1 MKFSLLTLGA
11 LALAAQQ
18 TSAVAADN
26 TLESTQQDKDTTCSK
41 NKSLSFNITQAG
53 EFILFTCGEDVPT
66 LDPAF
71 NASTP
76 EMFEGDDRVKIRDFL
91 PGATLENVTT
101 ADAATATLVAR
112 ATAAKYN
119 FTVPALP
126 SDDHSLHVYCR
137 KDASKTRGEEK
148 DECKVT
154 FHIASSAIRPV
165 MAASAIAG
173 VVASLLHFA

>member
-26 TLESTQQDKDTTCSK
+26 TLESAQQAKDTTCSK

-76 EMFEGDDRVKIRDFL
+76 EMFEGDNRVKIRDFL

-101 ADAATATLVAR
+101 ADAATATLVAS

-119 FTVPALP
+119 F
-126 SDDHSLHVYCR
+126 
-137 KDASKTRGEEK
+137 
-148 DECKVT
+148 
-154 FHIASSAIRPV
+154 
-165 MAASAIAG
+165 
-173 VVASLLHFA
+173 